1 MTRAPVAPSTYSD
14 NGRGMSRRRR
24 TLSLADPQHPPA
36 CISASAGPPCHQ
48 FSSTSS
54 LIASVGRGKLRL
66 GEPNGKSRLTLI
78 SARELYEL
86 RRRQMRGKQHI
97 PTAPSRLRVREMT
110 QAGATQPVVAAA
122 LGIEEKCLRGAK
134 RAFKR

>member
-1 MTRAPVAPSTYSD
+1 
-14 NGRGMSRRRR
+14 
-24 TLSLADPQHPPA
+24 
-36 CISASAGPPCHQ
+36 
-48 FSSTSS
+48 
-54 LIASVGRGKLRL
+54 
-66 GEPNGKSRLTLI
+66 
-78 SARELYEL
+78 
-86 RRRQMRGKQHI
+86 MRGKQHI